1 MKKDLLT
8 LWDLDA
14 EEITS
19 LLDEARVL
27 KEESPV
33 QLLRGKTLALVFE
46 KASTRTKV
54 SFTVAAHRLGAQVV
68 VLDQAS
74 SQLGRGETYA
84 DTARVLSQYVDGIV
98 LRTFAQENAEE
109 MAEFATVPVINGL
122 SDMYHPCQVL
132 ADLMTVQEEKGA
144 LQDQTVA
151 WVGDGNNMCHSWI
164 VAAAKLGFRLQI
176 ATPAEREPNSE
187 LMAKVRGLT
196 AAVSLSHSAADA
208 VQGADVVNT
217 DTWES
222 MGQEGQ
228 LAAAEVFAGFQLDDA
243 LLSRAK
249 AEAIVLHCLPAHRG
263 EEIAAS
269 VIDGPQS
276 RVWQEAGNRLWV
288 QEAILAR
295 YLINQN
301 K

>member
-8 LWDLDA
+8 LWDLDP
-14 EEITS
+14 EEMSS
-19 LLDEARVL
+19 LLNEARVR
-27 KEESPV
+27 KGESPV
-33 QLLRGKTLALVFE
+33 QLLKGKTLALVFE

-54 SFTVAAHRLGAQVV
+54 SFTVAAHRLGAHVV
-68 VLDQAS
+68 TLDQAS
-74 SQLGRGETYA
+74 SQLGRGESYA

-98 LRTFAQENAEE
+98 LRTFAQENAQEL
-109 MAEFATVPVINGL
+109 AQYAAVPVINGL

-132 ADLMTVQEEKGA
+132 ADLLTVQEEKGSI
-144 LQDQTVA
+144 QEQIIA

-164 VAAAKLGFRLQI
+164 VAAAQLGFRLQI
-176 ATPAEREPNSE
+176 ATPADREPHPDV
-187 LMAKVRGLT
+187 MAKARGLNPAIALT
-196 AAVSLSHSAADA
+196 HSPADA

-228 LAAAEVFAGFQLDDA
+228 RNSQEIFAGFQLDDA

-249 AEAIVLHCLPAHRG
+249 AGAIVLHCLPAHRG

-295 YLINQN
+295 YLMN